1 MKSLLK
7 ELVET
12 PGVSGQEHEIR
23 DKIREEVKDHADSV
37 EVDDMGNLIARKGEG
52 DKTLMVATHMD
63 QIGLAVKRVDE
74 NGFLK
79 VTKVGG
85 LYPESLINQRVTVHT
100 SEGEDVTG
108 VVGMKPPH
116 LRRSVD
122 ENDKIPEFKEIYVD
136 IGAEDDEDAE
146 DIGVRIGDRMTF
158 DRDFADLQ
166 NDNVT
171 APAFDNRTGCAVLIE
186 AIKEFDEDYELA
198 AVFSTQEEVGTKGAR
213 TSAFGIDPDV
223 ALAVDVTMAGDVPGI
238 EPDQSDEALGDGVGI
253 DMLQASGRGLIP
265 SENVTDWLLE
275 TAEEGDHDYYRGLY
289 DGGATDAAGIYI
301 SRDGIPTGS
310 LGIPTRNLH
319 SPIEIVN
326 VKDLK
331 KMKNFLSDAFGS
343 MPEYF

>member
-23 DKIREEVKDHADSV
+23 DKIRGEVEEHADTV
-37 EVDDMGNLIARKGEG
+37 EEDNMGNLIARKGEG

-63 QIGLAVKRVDE
+63 QIGLAVKRIDE
-74 NGFLK
+74 NGFVK

-85 LYPESLINQRVTVHT
+85 LYPESLINQRVTVH
-100 SEGEDVTG
+100 SFEGENLTG

-116 LRRSVD
+116 LRRNVD

-136 IGAEDDEDAE
+136 IGAEDAENAE
-146 DIGVRIGDRMTF
+146 DLGVRIGDRITF
-158 DRDFADLQ
+158 ERDFAEME
-166 NDNVT
+166 NGNVT
-171 APAFDNRTGCAVLIE
+171 APAFDNRTGCAVLIK
-186 AIKEFDEDYELA
+186 ALKEFEGDYELA

-223 ALAVDVTMAGDVPGI
+223 ALAVDVTMSGDVPGI
-238 EPDQSDEALGDGVGI
+238 EPDQSDDSLGDGVGI

-265 SENVTDWLLE
+265 SENVTGWLLE
-275 TAEEGDHDYYRGLY
+275 TAEEGDFDHYRGLY
-289 DGGATDAAGIYI
+289 EGGATDAAGIYI

-310 LGIPTRNLH
+310 LGIPSRNIH
-319 SPIEIVN
+319 SPVEVVN
-326 VKDLK
+326 LDDLK
-331 KMKNFLSDAFGS
+331 EMKNFLVETFDT